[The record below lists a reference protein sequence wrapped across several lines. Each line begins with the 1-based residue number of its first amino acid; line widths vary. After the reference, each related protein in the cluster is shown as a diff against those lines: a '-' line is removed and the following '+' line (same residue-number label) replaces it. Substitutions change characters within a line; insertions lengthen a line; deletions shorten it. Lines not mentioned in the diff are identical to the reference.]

1 MEVTVYTRHTEGC
14 PYIKDRYSKRCSC
27 RKWFDYFRNGKQV
40 RESADTRSWDT
51 AVKLARKMEREYDDR
66 RLGIALTPK
75 VGTITIEGAVLAYLK
90 KIGDPK
96 EGRQPPTLVKPKR
109 MTSLLIEFCD
119 RKNLTYLS
127 ELTPLLLEEWRTSWI
142 HFYLEDGG
150 WVCGV
155 QRGELKPLPSSRT
168 KLLLAQAPSG
178 WPFPACQ
185 EDNRTCEGFASLAPA
200 GSPGCSRAQSNRWWY
215 FSEPFLPVRGQWSSR
230 SRRPTPS
237 PRCRSLPER
246 RKTLPHRR

>member
-51 AVKLARKMEREYDDR
+51 AVKLARKMERECDDR

-127 ELTPLLLEEWRTSWI
+127 ELTPLLLEEWRTSWTYDPKGQSLRI
-142 HFYLEDGG
+142 HDH
-150 WVCGV
+150 V
-155 QRGELKPLPSSRT
+155 
-168 KLLLAQAPSG
+168 A
-178 WPFPACQ
+178 
-185 EDNRTCEGFASLAPA
+185 
-200 GSPGCSRAQSNRWWY
+200 RAFFQI
-215 FSEPFLPVRGQWSSR
+215 
-230 SRRPTPS
+230 
-237 PRCRSLPER
+237 
-246 RKTLPHRR
+246 